1 MGARKFGHVSDS
13 FNSLNPLRA
22 VEAIDCDLS
31 NVEATL
37 RTLEAASDT
46 THVFNTEF
54 DMISDMNKIRR
65 AGFTEVVNN
74 EEIIIDALRS
84 LADRGLL
91 PSR

>member
-1 MGARKFGHVSDS
+1 MPD
-13 FNSLNPLRA
+13 

-31 NVEATL
+31 NAEATL

-74 EEIIIDALRS
+74 EEMIIDALRS